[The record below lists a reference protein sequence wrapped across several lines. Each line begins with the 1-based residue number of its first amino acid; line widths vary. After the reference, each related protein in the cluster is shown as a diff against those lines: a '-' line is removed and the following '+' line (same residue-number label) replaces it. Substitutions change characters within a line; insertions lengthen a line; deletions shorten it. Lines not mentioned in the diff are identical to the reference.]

1 MSSTRRLPSLR
12 RLRQP
17 QITTRKGRFPT
28 RELASNILT
37 SPRYPMIGTR
47 TSCDLVI
54 FSTSVGTYSD
64 QLDFSVNYSPFLFY
78 FIFDPR

>member
-1 MSSTRRLPSLR
+1 
-12 RLRQP
+12 
-17 QITTRKGRFPT
+17 
-28 RELASNILT
+28 
-37 SPRYPMIGTR
+37 MIGTR